1 MIRPIGSE
9 VEEPVDVRIIAA
21 TNQKLDEM
29 VREGKFRL
37 DLYYRLNVVEFL
49 IPPLRQRREDI
60 GILATQFL
68 EEFNKRFQTGTT
80 YSREVIEVFKGY
92 SWPGNIRELRHVVES
107 MVVMSTGTVL
117 TVENLPSELLNEVAP
132 SPASYF
138 ERGATLKQATAA
150 LERAMILDALGKHHT
165 NAATAEVLGLSAAA
179 LIRKRQKYDI

>member
-80 YSREVIEVFKGY
+80 YSREVIEEIG
-92 SWPGNIRELRHVVES
+92 RAHV
-107 MVVMSTGTVL
+107 
-117 TVENLPSELLNEVAP
+117 
-132 SPASYF
+132 
-138 ERGATLKQATAA
+138 
-150 LERAMILDALGKHHT
+150 
-165 NAATAEVLGLSAAA
+165 
-179 LIRKRQKYDI
+179 